1 MKRRLCRMLLLTIS
15 FRKSR
20 GELRGDS
27 LGEVALRFPPP
38 TPGILGGSSSRCMC
52 SLNVRMQESISTL
65 SSLDDIPASLS
76 VLSASSGPNSHQ
88 TAGVTKLYTDVKKPA
103 HTHPWVAPPLRSLS
117 CFLFSVFMGL
127 QMMRPAVVLSPTP
140 FSSEELLST
149 ELSHTQLL
157 PGDRFP
163 SQHCFFR
170 ISHLSPLTVST
181 LCPSLF
187 QEAGVGGAL

>member
-1 MKRRLCRMLLLTIS
+1 MLLLTIS

-65 SSLDDIPASLS
+65 SSLDDIPAAF
-76 VLSASSGPNSHQ
+76 ASSPLQSKL
-88 TAGVTKLYTDVKKPA
+88 TSDSWRKKLYTDVKKPA
-103 HTHPWVAPPLRSLS
+103 HAHPWMAPPLRSLS
-117 CFLFSVFMGL
+117 SFLFSVFMGL
-127 QMMRPAVVLSPTP
+127 QIIRPAVVLLSPAP
-140 FSSEELLST
+140 FSSGEILST

-157 PGDRFP
+157 PGDKFP
-163 SQHCFFR
+163 SQHCFFP
-170 ISHLSPLTVST
+170 ISHLSPLTVRFSFT
-181 LCPSLF
+181 LPCDPVSLMVPP
-187 QEAGVGGAL
+187 QLLS

>member
-65 SSLDDIPASLS
+65 SSLDDIPA
-76 VLSASSGPNSHQ
+76 AFRSSPLPSQ
-88 TAGVTKLYTDVKKPA
+88 LRWRKKLYVDVKKPA
-103 HTHPWVAPPLRSLS
+103 HAHLWIALPLHFPSS
-117 CFLFSVFMGL
+117 FLFPVFMGVRII
-127 QMMRPAVVLSPTP
+127 QRAVVLSPAP
-140 FSSEELLST
+140 FSSEELSPQSFLAHSSSLETNSLLST
-149 ELSHTQLL
+149 A
-157 PGDRFP
+157 
-163 SQHCFFR
+163 FFA
-170 ISHLSPLTVST
+170 SPT
-181 LCPSLF
+181 
-187 QEAGVGGAL
+187 